1 MALYNLKESEC
12 KAVSRGTADEPRPHA
27 LTGIG
32 YGGQYVTVFDPG
44 YRGAIWLHTTY
55 EVEGGF
61 ADGYGILHEYTTEK
75 FERLI
80 QDYEWKIDLK
90 KRKLPLLRPGDS
102 IKFYPAHED
111 PEELPVVT
119 LERNEADELSIE
131 LGAKAPDWVD
141 SYEVSSGTKIGFSTK
156 ILRESHESI
165 TDASDEFYANDPAH
179 YTAPNGE
186 MVFEIPSNVK
196 DSDLKPKITLDLSI
210 DPKTEKTL
218 VVGACAVEMKTNDVY
233 RRYGN
238 FINWSP
244 GVEIKEIDVTDWITA
259 PGEFTPLYD
268 GLVGGELTLT
278 GTWPTGG
285 SKLIIEVSTEVG
297 HTDCTGSI
305 TIDNPDAVPHE
316 TLTIDGPGTY
326 RSTTALLSAPVIST
340 ADLDCHLKIIVTI
353 PNTIAI
359 NVIMAEEYSET
370 HGAYTDHP
378 SFIANGTLK
387 FWKRS

>member
-1 MALYNLKESEC
+1 MVLYNLRESEC
-12 KAVSRGTADEPRPHA
+12 KEVSRGTADEPRPHA

-32 YGGQYVTVFDPG
+32 YGGQYATVFDPA
-44 YRGAIWLHTTY
+44 YTGAIWLHTTY
-55 EVEGGF
+55 EVENGF
-61 ADGYGILHEYTTEK
+61 ADGYGILWEYTTKK

-80 QDYEWKIDLK
+80 QDYEWKVTTK
-90 KRKLPLLRPGDS
+90 KRKLPMLRPGDF

-111 PEELPVVT
+111 PEELPVIT
-119 LERNEADELSIE
+119 MERNEADELSIE
-131 LGAKAPDWVD
+131 LGAKAPDYVD
-141 SYEVSSGTKIGFSTK
+141 SYEVSTGSQIGFSRG

-165 TDASDEFYANDPAH
+165 TDASDEFYANDLAH

-186 MVFEIPSNVK
+186 MVFDIPANVK
-196 DSDLKPKITLDLSI
+196 DTDLKPMITLDLSI
-210 DPKTEKTL
+210 DLKTEKTL
-218 VVGACAVEMKTNDVY
+218 VVGACAVELKTNEVY
-233 RRYGN
+233 RRGGD

-259 PGEFTPLYD
+259 PGDYTPLYD
-268 GLVGGELTLT
+268 GLAGGELVL

-285 SKLIIEVSTEVG
+285 SKLIIEVSTESG
-297 HTDCTGSI
+297 HTDCDGTI

-326 RSTTALLSAPVIST
+326 RSTTALASIPIIST

-353 PNTIAI
+353 PNTITV
-359 NVIMAEEYSET
+359 NVFMAEEYSET

-378 SFIANGTLK
+378 AFVANGTLK

>member
-1 MALYNLKESEC
+1 MALYNLRESEC
-12 KAVSRGTADEPRPHA
+12 KEVSRGTADEPRPHA

-32 YGGQYVTVFDPG
+32 YGGQYATVFDPD
-44 YRGAIWLHTTY
+44 YTGAIWLHTTY
-55 EVEGGF
+55 EVENGF
-61 ADGYGILHEYTTEK
+61 ADGYGILRKYTTDK
-75 FERLI
+75 FERLL
-80 QDYEWKIDLK
+80 QDYEWKITTK

-119 LERNEADELSIE
+119 LERNEVDELSIE
-131 LGAKAPDWVD
+131 LGAKAPDFVD
-141 SYEVSSGTKIGFSTK
+141 SYEVSSGSKIGFSTQ

-165 TDASDEFYANDPAH
+165 TDASDEFFANDPAH
-179 YTAPNGE
+179 YTAPNGK

-196 DSDLKPKITLDLSI
+196 DTDLKPRITLDLSI
-210 DPKTEKTL
+210 DPKTEKPL
-218 VVGACAVEMKTNDVY
+218 VVGACAVELKTNSVY
-233 RRYGN
+233 RRGGN

-259 PGEFTPLYD
+259 PGDYTALYD
-268 GLVGGELTLT
+268 GLAGGKLTLT
-278 GTWPTGG
+278 GTWPAGG
-285 SKLIIEVSTEVG
+285 SKLIIEVSTVVG